1 MIEVG
6 DNVEGIERS
15 FRRHCNSILSL
26 LRTNY
31 ATLLADMPEMLMDVP
46 VADNLNHLLTYVV
59 GNQLPPLYIIIDE
72 YDNFANQ
79 L

>member
-1 MIEVG
+1 
-6 DNVEGIERS
+6 
-15 FRRHCNSILSL
+15 
-26 LRTNY
+26 
-31 ATLLADMPEMLMDVP
+31 MPEMLMDVP

>member
-15 FRRHCNSILSL
+15 FRCHCNSILSL